1 MLAEISAGLGSLKAA
16 YDITKGLDSA
26 KTQAAINDVKI
37 PLQQHI
43 LDAQQALASANDA
56 QTEASRRIE
65 ELEKEIGHLK
75 DWSAEKERYELADTG
90 QGSLA
95 YRRREGAEPAEPA
108 HWICPQ
114 CYEDGKKSILKN
126 ETLPVGR
133 AETLACHRCGFD
145 VVTEGVRHEQRR
157 LLFRAVLFPAANGLS
172 AACAAY

>member
-16 YDITKGLDSA
+16 YDIAKGLDGA

-43 LDAQQALASANDA
+43 LDAQQALAGANEA
-56 QTEASRRIE
+56 QTASADRIR
-65 ELEKEIGHLK
+65 ELEQEIVRIK
-75 DWSAEKERYELADTG
+75 DWSADKENYELADTG

-95 YRRREGAEPAEPA
+95 YRLKEGVKSPQPS

-114 CYEDGKKSILKN
+114 CYEDGKKSILKH

-133 AETLACHRCGFD
+133 AETLVCHRCGFD
-145 VVTEGVRHEQRR
+145 VVTRGVRQDQRS
-157 LLFRAVLFPAANGLS
+157 APARRMPIAGF
-172 AACAAY
+172 